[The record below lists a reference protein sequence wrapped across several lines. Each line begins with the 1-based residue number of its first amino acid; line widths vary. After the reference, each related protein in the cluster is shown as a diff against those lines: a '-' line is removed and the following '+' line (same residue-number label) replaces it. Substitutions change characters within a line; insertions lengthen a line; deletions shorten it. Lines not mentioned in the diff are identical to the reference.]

1 MGLQP
6 RESNYAAV
14 VLAAG
19 KGTRMKSEL
28 PKVAVPLKGKP
39 MLLHVLE
46 NLVQS
51 GIKRIVIVVGYKKE
65 DVISLVPS
73 YEDIRIDFANQEEQ
87 LGTAHAVL
95 CTEEALGDFSGPVL
109 VACGD
114 MPLIRVETFQNLMNA
129 HETSGNKATVLSA
142 RLNDPEG
149 YGRLVRNEQGDLVR
163 IVEEK
168 DADEETKKIQETN
181 TGTYIFDAP
190 EIFQILKSVGS
201 ENAQNEYYL
210 PDAVE
215 IFRNRGDNVGS
226 LVLDDAIEAMGANS
240 KEDLD
245 ILEQKLKIGTP

>member
-1 MGLQP
+1 MGLKPQ
-6 RESNYAAV
+6 ESNYAAV

-28 PKVAVPLKGKP
+28 PKVAVPLQGKP

-51 GIKRIVIVVGYKKE
+51 GVKRIVVVVGYKKE
-65 DVISLVPS
+65 EVISLVPP
-73 YEDIRIDFANQEEQ
+73 YENVQIDFAHQEEQ

-95 CTEEALGDFSGPVL
+95 CAEEALKDFNGSVL

-114 MPLIRVETFQNLMNA
+114 MPLIRVETFQNLLNT
-129 HETSGNKATVLSA
+129 HEASGNKATVLSA
-142 RLNDPEG
+142 KLENPKG
-149 YGRLVRNEQGDLVR
+149 YGRLVRNKSGELIR

-190 EIFQILKSVGS
+190 EIFQILKNIGS

-215 IFRNRGDNVGS
+215 IFRSQGQNVGS
-226 LVLDDAIEAMGANS
+226 LILDDAIEAMGANS
-240 KEDLD
+240 KEDLE
-245 ILEQKLKIGTP
+245 ILEQKLKIGIH